1 MKKFLLLSVA
11 LFTCGVL
18 HAEGMQFVTV
28 LSSPLGTF
36 NQLETADPNAATT
49 ATRVNFCTAR
59 STEGTIDLHHKDFS
73 IQNIF
78 LRSGTSLEGNDV
90 KNFSSTTSL
99 TLGNGGTITGNSLKA
114 GVLSFWDAG
123 SAKIKVTGTLTI
135 GSYALA
141 RVGKA
146 DTMSLG
152 NGTYTKGSPAENKS
166 PNVNLSW
173 DNNYKCHMNA
183 NGDCKSNS
191 PDFSNSYLL
200 KSREHF
206 CDEAMK
212 SKCTSSGGS
221 YDGDTCSCSCTSP
234 FILTNGSCTCGK
246 QATKT
251 ENCPSGYEG
260 VKTYKLNTSTCEYE
274 LSNNGCTKK
283 KVTCFTGKTW
293 KEVSNA
299 ANCDTNSATG
309 GTWQATSYAPSGATH
324 ISSVSSTCT
333 PGKSYVY
340 SITYG
345 CKLTKTNSKQGCNY
359 KHGYWSLTCAEVQS
373 ESSCMTKNPT
383 LNGSECW
390 SPANPNPGGG
400 GGGSNPGYVDIIDTP
415 SWDTRL

>member
-78 LRSGTSLEGNDV
+78 LRSGSLVGNDV

-99 TLGNGGTITGNSLKA
+99 TLGKGGTITGNSLKA

-123 SAKIKVTGTLTI
+123 SAKINVTGTLTI

-152 NGTYTKGSPAENKS
+152 NGTYTKGSPAENQY

-200 KSREHF
+200 KSTESWS
-206 CDEAMK
+206 CAG
-212 SKCTSSGGS
+212 SKGAS
-221 YDGDTCSCSCTSP
+221 YS
-234 FILTNGSCTCGK
+234 
-246 QATKT
+246 A
-251 ENCPSGYEG
+251 NCASGYEG
-260 VKTYKLNTSTCEYE
+260 SKTYTWNTEKCIYELTADTCKKKASCSWKSSYEEITMMYCGDTYSDTVAMCRQYGYSTSTASFPSCTEANKGAVIE
-274 LSNNGCTKK
+274 DQCSVDDMCPGHAPILS
-283 KVTCFTGKTW
+283 
-293 KEVSNA
+293 
-299 ANCDTNSATG
+299 
-309 GTWQATSYAPSGATH
+309 YRY
-324 ISSVSSTCT
+324 SVC
-333 PGKSYVY
+333 
-340 SITYG
+340 
-345 CKLTKTNSKQGCNY
+345 
-359 KHGYWSLTCAEVQS
+359 
-373 ESSCMTKNPT
+373 SC
-383 LNGSECW
+383 S
-390 SPANPNPGGG
+390 
-400 GGGSNPGYVDIIDTP
+400 
-415 SWDTRL
+415 

>member
-36 NQLETADPNAATT
+36 NQLETADPSAATT

-78 LRSGTSLEGNDV
+78 LRPGTSLVGNDV

-99 TLGNGGTITGNSLKA
+99 TLGDGGTIKGNSLKA
-114 GVLSFWDAG
+114 GVLSFWDAD

-152 NGTYTKGSPAENKS
+152 NGTYTGRSPAENKG
-166 PNVNLSW
+166 VGLIW
-173 DNNYKCHMNA
+173 DNKYECEVAYNA
-183 NGDCKSNS
+183 DGSC
-191 PDFSNSYLL
+191 PDGKNTKANSYLL
-200 KSREHF
+200 KSSRHF
-206 CDEAMK
+206 CDETMK

-221 YDGDTCSCSCTSP
+221 YNEDTCTCSCTSP
-234 FILTNGSCTCGK
+234 FILKDGSCTCGK
-246 QATKT
+246 AATKT
-251 ENCPSGYEG
+251 ESCPSGYDG

-274 LSNNGCTKK
+274 LSKDGCTKK
-283 KVTCFTGKTW
+283 KVTCFTSATW
-293 KEVSNA
+293 KTASNS
-299 ANCDTNSATG
+299 ANCGTSSATG
-309 GTWQATSYAPSGATH
+309 GTWQATYYTPSGATLMSS
-324 ISSVSSTCT
+324 ISATCT

-340 SITYG
+340 NITYG
-345 CKLTKTNSKQGCNY
+345 CWLTKTNTKQGCNY
-359 KHGYWSLTCAEVQS
+359 QYGYWSLTCAEVQS
-373 ESSCMTKNPT
+373 ESSCMTKAPT
-383 LNGSECW
+383 LTKADCW
-390 SPANPNPGGG
+390 SPAGGNVGDVSVPGFEELNPNPTA
-400 GGGSNPGYVDIIDTP
+400 PTY
-415 SWDTRL
+415 R

>member
-78 LRSGTSLEGNDV
+78 LRPGTSLVGNDV

-99 TLGNGGTITGNSLKA
+99 TLGNGGKVEGKSLVAKE
-114 GVLSFWDAG
+114 LSFFNAG
-123 SAKIKVTGTLTI
+123 SAKINVTGTLTI
-135 GSYALA
+135 GIYALA

-146 DTMSLG
+146 ETMSLG
-152 NGTYTKGSPAENKS
+152 NGTETKGSPAENQG
-166 PNVNLSW
+166 VDLIW
-173 DNNYKCHMNA
+173 DNTKYPCNMNA
-183 NGDCKSNS
+183 NGDCKSGS

-200 KSREHF
+200 KSSKHF
-206 CDEAMK
+206 CDETMK

-221 YDGDTCSCSCTSP
+221 YNGDTCSCSCTSP
-234 FILTNGSCTCGK
+234 FILKNGSCTCGK
-246 QATKT
+246 EATKT
-251 ENCPSGYEG
+251 ENCPSGYDG

-283 KVTCFTGKTW
+283 GVTCFTSATW
-293 KEVSNA
+293 KEVSNS
-299 ANCDTNSATG
+299 ANCDTSYATVG
-309 GTWQATSYAPSGATH
+309 NWQATSYAPSGATH
-324 ISSVSSTCT
+324 ISSISSTCT

-345 CKLTKTNSKQGCNY
+345 CKLTKTNNKQGCNY
-359 KHGYWSLTCAEVQS
+359 KHGYWSLTCAEVLS

-383 LNGSECW
+383 LSKVECW
-390 SPANPNPGGG
+390 SSSTPNPGG

-415 SWDTRL
+415 SWDVRL